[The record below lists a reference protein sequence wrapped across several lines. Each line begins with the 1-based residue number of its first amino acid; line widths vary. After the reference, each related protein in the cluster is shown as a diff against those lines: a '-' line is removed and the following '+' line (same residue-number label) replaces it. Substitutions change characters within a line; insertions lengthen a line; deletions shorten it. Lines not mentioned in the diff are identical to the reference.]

1 MMYPKTRYQ
10 STPPSSGKKGGALPP
25 VLVIAAPVIF
35 VVALFF
41 LTGGFGLWAHID
53 SRRDLETLWQYG
65 DFRAVF
71 QRAEALLEQTPMQAE
86 PLVFAGLGH
95 FYTGMEQSD
104 QELRSEHLDRAVV
117 FLRKALLVPNPPL
130 EAEIHHVLGKAYFH
144 RGPFFFESSVS
155 HIERAIALGLV
166 TDDSFEYLAVAYD
179 GLNRFTESVESYTE
193 AIRRNPNDLL
203 LVGLADIHFRHGQY
217 EAAREYL
224 VRAISTSSD
233 EYLVQRAR
241 FQLGRAALETGRFDD
256 AVREFQT
263 ILSVD
268 PAVADAHFELGRVY
282 QMTDQPERARFHWRE
297 AIRIEPRHAD
307 ALRSLR
313 AN

>member
-10 STPPSSGKKGGALPP
+10 STPPSSGTRRATVPP
-25 VLVIAAPVIF
+25 VLMIAAPVTF
-35 VVALFF
+35 AVVLFF

-71 QRAEALLEQTPMQAE
+71 ERAEALLEETPMQVE

-95 FYTGMEQSD
+95 FYAGMEQSD
-104 QELRSEHLDRAVV
+104 LELRSEHLERAVV
-117 FLRKALLVPNPPL
+117 FLRKALLVPKPPL
-130 EAEIHHVLGKAYFH
+130 EAEVHHVLGKAYFH
-144 RGPFFFESSVS
+144 RGPFYFDASVS
-155 HIERAIALGLV
+155 HIERAIELGLV

-179 GLNRFTESVESYTE
+179 GLNRFAESVESYTE
-193 AIRRNPNDLL
+193 AIRRSPNDLL
-203 LVGLADIHFRHGQY
+203 LVGLAEIHVRHGQY

-224 VRAISTSSD
+224 VRAISTSPD
-233 EYLVQRAR
+233 EYLIQRAR
-241 FQLGRAALETGRFDD
+241 FQLGRVALETGRFEE
-256 AVREFQT
+256 AATEFRT
-263 ILSVD
+263 ILDVD
-268 PAVADAHFELGRVY
+268 PTVADAHFKLGRAY
-282 QMTDQPERARFHWRE
+282 QMMEQPERARFHWRE
-297 AIRIEPRHAD
+297 AIRIEPRHTE